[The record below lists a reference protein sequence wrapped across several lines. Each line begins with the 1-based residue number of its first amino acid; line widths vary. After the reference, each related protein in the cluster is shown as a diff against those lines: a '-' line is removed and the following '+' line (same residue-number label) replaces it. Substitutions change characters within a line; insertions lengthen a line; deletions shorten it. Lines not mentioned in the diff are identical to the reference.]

1 MTLVVFYAILAMACV
16 IWNVATSIVIYENL
30 RRRGIRV
37 SFLWLRLMAPFYA
50 HRYRKITREEIG
62 RTGPLYYHWIVSIN
76 SALVLGVVA
85 ILLKLEV
92 I

>member
-16 IWNVATSIVIYENL
+16 IWNAVTSIAICEHL
-30 RRRGIRV
+30 RRRGIRIHYV
-37 SFLWLRLMAPFYA
+37 LLRMMAPFYA
-50 HRYRKITREEIG
+50 HRYRKITREETG